1 MTGMMLI
8 LSCSCFMNS
17 MSRGFKPKEQQR
29 LSIEESKPEERPT
42 MPRWRNK
49 VKTGVN
55 PAISHV
61 WVSGNLKLQWGKKSP
76 SITTLPVSLPRGK
89 PRTET
94 RRSWGLVPSNLSC
107 PLRHQSQACPLKCWH
122 NSHLVLLVFHFIIQG
137 DVPLPIVRVKLT
149 PAPSLS
155 STLWVSTWNWQVT
168 GWKGFDG
175 IKTWTVFFSLK
186 LGPGWASE

>member
-1 MTGMMLI
+1 
-8 LSCSCFMNS
+8 
-17 MSRGFKPKEQQR
+17 MSRGFKPKEQQK

-42 MPRWRNK
+42 MPRRRNK

-61 WVSGNLKLQWGKKSP
+61 WVSGNLKLQWGKESP
-76 SITTLPVSLPRGK
+76 SITTLPESLPLGK

-122 NSHLVLLVFHFIIQG
+122 NSHLVLLVFISSSKMMFHYLLWESSWHQHLPSAALCEFQPEIDKWLVERVLTELKPGQSFSVSNL
-137 DVPLPIVRVKLT
+137 VPDGPRSKC
-149 PAPSLS
+149 LS
-155 STLWVSTWNWQVT
+155 GTCT
-168 GWKGFDG
+168 GCKS
-175 IKTWTVFFSLK
+175 KV
-186 LGPGWASE
+186 